1 MEKQVVVV
9 DGVHATMLQKQ
20 AYVALQLLAHLERV
34 AQTLGQHLLFGRKFQ
49 RIVGVY
55 RWELVA
61 GELVFLPI
69 ERDTPFEVVDVA
81 QHDAVCHLPM
91 GMLFKELCLSLNCI
105 TQWPVHN
112 VP

>member
-1 MEKQVVVV
+1 
-9 DGVHATMLQKQ
+9 MLQKQ

-61 GELVFLPI
+61 GELVLLSI
-69 ERDTPFEVVDVA
+69 ERDNTSCIVDVA
-81 QHDAVCHLPM
+81 QHGAVCHLPM
-91 GMLFKELCLSLNCI
+91 GMLFKELCLHFELYYGNGL
-105 TQWPVHN
+105 VHKCRK
-112 VP
+112 PHGLFIEFH